1 MGEHDDS
8 RASRGSAG
16 ATRLPEAAGVAGLL
30 GQWRGDATIRWS
42 KGALSVAKQDLTLK
56 RDGDVFFRSLSIADM
71 RGDHVDELRKFGVT
85 RPSEAAAEDL
95 VDVVAFE
102 DGAALVHFSGAA
114 AYALAPLRVQDGVA
128 FHVEAGMLVEE
139 AADERGVV
147 DLNGQFPIST
157 RPGFDPNDVVEE
169 SPVDRW
175 LARQQLDGPAQMRR
189 HLARS
194 VRLYYPDGLLAS
206 VTTSYHR
213 RDDD

>member
-1 MGEHDDS
+1 VACSYDVRGYLCRVTVFDEERLMGEHDDS

-139 AADERGVV
+139 AADES
-147 DLNGQFPIST
+147 DLT
-157 RPGFDPNDVVEE
+157 
-169 SPVDRW
+169 
-175 LARQQLDGPAQMRR
+175 
-189 HLARS
+189 HLAAASHRCLEAPHRVDNGS
-194 VRLYYPDGLLAS
+194 SCSCRLD
-206 VTTSYHR
+206 HR
-213 RDDD
+213 